1 MNEFLSAINFEQM
14 LDAFIETLYM
24 SFASLILAV
33 MIGMAIGILLYCT
46 QSGGLYE
53 NKVINRI
60 VDVLV
65 NVLRAVPFIILL
77 IIIIPLTKF
86 LVGTMLGASAAIPSL
101 VFAASPFYARLCV
114 IAFTEVDKGTIEASK
129 AMGASKAQII
139 FKVLLP
145 ESLPA
150 LVSGICVTAIN
161 LISYTA
167 MAGAIGSG
175 GLGNLA
181 YMYGFARRSNA
192 ILYTATILIVLLVFT
207 IQGLGDRIVKK
218 IDKR

>member
-150 LVSGICVTAIN
+150 LVSGV
-161 LISYTA
+161 
-167 MAGAIGSG
+167 
-175 GLGNLA
+175 
-181 YMYGFARRSNA
+181 
-192 ILYTATILIVLLVFT
+192 
-207 IQGLGDRIVKK
+207 
-218 IDKR
+218 